1 MILEELHNTRKSHM
15 HRTGLN
21 RMTRAGCDALGNE

>member
-15 HRTGLN
+15 HRAESN
-21 RMTRAGCDALGNE
+21 DARRLRCARKRVI